1 MITLNLKIIEI
12 PGNLGCIK
20 EVAAVAAST
29 ALSDVNAVWCTRRQ
43 KTAN

>member
-20 EVAAVAAST
+20 EVAAVAAVAAST
-29 ALSDVNAVWCTRRQ
+29 ALSDVNAVWCT
-43 KTAN
+43 AN